1 MCVDVGARPPH
12 ATAQA
17 DVGPLGCSILHRP
30 ALRVSRAC
38 CGPHLRDAQL
48 CGSSFAAR
56 RASPALL
63 TTRSFAVVMLLPNA
77 LDLRAVRPRL
87 LEADLEFSLPS
98 RGVCVSWY
106 VAHASSIGRHPASH
120 LLLCAEALVE
130 DHLLFVAGSEE
141 LDPVVRVGVARLQG
155 LDLLHA
161 CGGVLQREAWVH
173 GRRGRAG
180 AELSRNRH
188 VTCAAH
194 MVCMYFTRVEVYRGL
209 LHALRS
215 EVRPTPR
222 APVAGVADG
231 RRDNVR
237 AFRLHQHV
245 G

>member
-1 MCVDVGARPPH
+1 MRRGRASKSSLLECPINWNESFCSERCALCVEAPSTECTGLVAERLVMCVDVGH

-161 CGGVLQREAWVH
+161 CGGVFQREAWVH
-173 GRRGRAG
+173 GP
-180 AELSRNRH
+180 SD
-188 VTCAAH
+188 
-194 MVCMYFTRVEVYRGL
+194 
-209 LHALRS
+209 
-215 EVRPTPR
+215 VREPNFL
-222 APVAGVADG
+222 GIDM
-231 RRDNVR
+231 
-237 AFRLHQHV
+237 
-245 G
+245 